1 VRITVSGDKKS
12 YTATA
17 EPTRYGHTGKL
28 SYWMDQ
34 SGAIK
39 QADNG
44 GKPLQA
50 K

>member
-1 VRITVSGDKKS
+1 VAR
-12 YTATA
+12 A

-34 SGAIK
+34 TGTIK
-39 QADNG
+39 SLDNG
-44 GKPLQA
+44 GKPVNPA